1 MNNLKITIIDYGV
14 GNLYSVK
21 RALEVCGGSNICI
34 SSNPSDILDAD
45 RVILPGVGAFG
56 DGMLGLKKHNL
67 VEPILTYAALGRPLL
82 GICLGMQL
90 LSSFST
96 EFGTHQGLNLIHGH
110 VLPIPSIT
118 IDKQVQKV
126 PFIGWS
132 SLDQRGQ
139 RYSSNNILSPLDDRN
154 SVYLIH
160 SFHVIPSKLDDITAT
175 YHYGGH
181 SITAAIRR
189 NNIYGLQ
196 FHPEKSASVGLEIL
210 RSFIFSL

>member
-34 SSNPSDILDAD
+34 SSNASDILDAD

-67 VEPILTYAALGRPLL
+67 IEPILNYAASGKPLL

-90 LSSFST
+90 LSSSST
-96 EFGTHQGLNLIHGH
+96 EFGTHKGLDLITGQ
-110 VLPIPSIT
+110 VVPIPSFT
-118 IDKQVQKV
+118 VDNQPQKI

-132 SLDQRGQ
+132 TLDFEEQSN
-139 RYSSNNILSPLDDRN
+139 SSYNILKR
-154 SVYLIH
+154 IA
-160 SFHVIPSKLDDITAT
+160 K
-175 YHYGGH
+175 
-181 SITAAIRR
+181 
-189 NNIYGLQ
+189 
-196 FHPEKSASVGLEIL
+196 
-210 RSFIFSL
+210 

>member
-1 MNNLKITIIDYGV
+1 MNKLKITIIDYGV
-14 GNLYSVK
+14 GNLFSVK
-21 RALEVCGGSNICI
+21 RALEVCGASNICI

-67 VEPILTYAALGRPLL
+67 VEPIFTYAASGRPLL

-90 LSSFST
+90 LASSST
-96 EFGTHQGLNLIHGH
+96 EFGTHKGLDLITGQ
-110 VLPIPSIT
+110 VVPIPSISV
-118 IDKQVQKV
+118 DKQAQKI

-132 SLDQRGQ
+132 TLEQHGK
-139 RYSSNNILSPLDDRN
+139 RYSSTNILSPLDDHK
-154 SVYLIH
+154 SVYLVH
-160 SFHVIPSKLDDITAT
+160 SYHVIPSKLENITAT
-175 YHYGGH
+175 YQYGGH

-196 FHPEKSASVGLEIL
+196 FHPEKSASIGLEIL
-210 RSFIFSL
+210 RSFIFSS